1 MIMSITTQERGGRF
15 TIGIGNRYDSLYLR
29 NGTIKVDGFDVD
41 FPAPPGREEAQ
52 PAQQQTGDRSYVA
65 PSSMFTAMATNPIYD
80 IGELALSTYFQA
92 VDFGKEI
99 TALPVFPSRFFPHSQ
114 ISINVN
120 AGISAPLDLVGKRV
134 CIGSFAKNYAV
145 WLRGILRHQ
154 YEVPAEKIIWVEDQ
168 PEHFSEYRA
177 PDRYTVEKLP
187 AGQSSSASLES
198 GAIQA
203 LVAPRGPQ
211 RNQSPLVK
219 ALFENPYPEIRR
231 YVEQNAFF
239 PINTVVTVP
248 KATLKKSPEFP
259 QAVFTAF
266 QRALKLYQKEVN
278 TGSRDD
284 EHSGLAL
291 KKLEAEAGVILPDYG
306 LRQNRDNIRAMI
318 QYCYEQGVIKRL
330 YTPEELFLLPDS

>member
-1 MIMSITTQERGGRF
+1 MVTTTHEMGSRF

-29 NGTIKVDGFDVD
+29 NGTVKIDGFDVD

-52 PAQQQTGDRSYVA
+52 PAKQKPGDLSYVA

-99 TALPVFPSRFFPHSQ
+99 TALPVFPSRFFSHSQ
-114 ISINVN
+114 ISVNVN
-120 AGISAPLDLVGKRV
+120 AGISTPADLVGKRV
-134 CIGSFAKNYAV
+134 CAGSFSKNYAV
-145 WLRGILRHQ
+145 WLRGILRYQ
-154 YEVPAEKIIWVEDQ
+154 YDVPVEKVIWVENQ

-177 PDRYTVEKLP
+177 PERYMVEKLP
-187 AGQSSSASLES
+187 AGQIPSAALET
-198 GAIQA
+198 GTIEA

-219 ALFENPYPEIRR
+219 ALFANPYAEIRR
-231 YVEQNAFF
+231 YTELNAFF
-239 PINTVVTVP
+239 PINTVITVP
-248 KATLKKSPEFP
+248 KATLKKSPKLPE
-259 QAVFTAF
+259 AVFTAF
-266 QRALKLYQKEVN
+266 QRALNLYQKEVKN
-278 TGSRDD
+278 GARDD

-291 KKLEAEAGVILPDYG
+291 KKLEAEAGVTLPDYG
-306 LRQNRDNIRAMI
+306 LRQNRDNIRTMI
-318 QYCYEQGVIKRL
+318 QYCYEQGVIRKL